1 MKIFYFFIFQK
12 SKYEYVQYFTH
23 RNNSVTIFAR
33 EKIILEEMLN
43 NVQVILLAICF
54 VLKTNYIS
62 HFVLFFR
69 TCGNLPTTFISILFR
84 FIFGKVFH
92 I

>member
-1 MKIFYFFIFQK
+1 MSMFSTLHIEIKCD
-12 SKYEYVQYFTH
+12 
-23 RNNSVTIFAR
+23 IFAR